1 MFYYAV
7 LPQFHM
13 FEILIINIENLLK
26 KSSLFLNDKTTPQDG
41 NILSLPFFI
50 WQMGCDSH
58 TVS

>member
-13 FEILIINIENLLK
+13 FEILIINIEHLLK

-41 NILSLPFFI
+41 NIISFSSLLY
-50 WQMGCDSH
+50 MADGM
-58 TVS
+58 